1 MREYI
6 DVVPSNGTG
15 TASYKDGNPIINFI
29 IGAQERS
36 LLGSTVR
43 LNGKFTAYNS
53 AGEIGLAVGV
63 AGSDVMKT
71 NTPNLAMDSRLGVFS
86 VIDSLS
92 ISSHQTSQTIE
103 HIKHYPRM
111 LASYIPATSS
121 KQDLAGHMSISAITA
136 ANADMGKKTL
146 VQRAFNDFSIPL
158 PCGFFLG
165 QNPIPLSGKTGVR
178 GVNIQINL
186 SPDSNIFFDDGTGD
200 GTVKPTGAYYKLTD
214 LRLTAEI
221 MVGGT
226 STGSYEYNSISS
238 YYATLN
244 QSYATIN
251 FMLGLKSVLAV
262 WTNFIRS
269 GYINNYAH
277 NSLATHEIRGIDATS
292 GADTVQ
298 PIDELFFTRGG
309 KRFPIEYIISTKDF
323 YTTKGKDPQI
333 TRNFLN
339 SVVPFNR
346 MARTL
351 LSPYNTPGDATP
363 DRELPDGGNV
373 FGVGIALDTISN
385 VGVDYSSEPFGMVVN
400 SSLDTDTPHSCFV
413 YVRSKQTLIM
423 NNQGVQVVS

>member
-15 TASYKDGNPIINFI
+15 TASYKDGNPIVNFV
-29 IGAQERS
+29 IGAQERF
-36 LLGSTVR
+36 LLGSTIR

-53 AGEIGLAVGV
+53 AGEIGLATGV

-71 NTPNLAMDSRLGVFS
+71 NTPNLAMDSRLGVFA

-103 HIKHYPRM
+103 HIKHYARF
-111 LASYIPATSS
+111 LSSYIPATSS
-121 KQDLAGHMSISAITA
+121 KQDLAGHMSINALTA
-136 ANADMGKKTL
+136 ANADVGKKAL
-146 VQRAFNDFSIPL
+146 VQRAFSEFSIPL
-158 PCGFFLG
+158 PSGFFLG
-165 QNPIPLSGKTGVR
+165 QNPIPLSGKNGVR

-186 SPDSNIFFDDGTGD
+186 SPDANIFFADGTAAGS
-200 GTVKPTGAYYKLTD
+200 VAATGAYYKLTD
-214 LRLTAEI
+214 LRLTAEL
-221 MVGGT
+221 MVGGNPV
-226 STGSYEYNSISS
+226 GSYEYNSISS

-269 GYINNYAH
+269 EYINNYAH
-277 NSLATHEIRGIDATS
+277 NSLATHEIRDVAG
-292 GADTVQ
+292 VQ
-298 PIDELFFTRGG
+298 PIEELFFTRGG

-323 YTTKGKDPQI
+323 YTAKGKDPQI
-333 TRNFLN
+333 SRNFLN

-351 LSPYNTPGDATP
+351 LSPYNTPGDTTA
-363 DRELPDGGNV
+363 DRILPDGGNV
-373 FGVGIALDTISN
+373 FGVGVALDTISN

-400 SSLDTDTPHSCFV
+400 STLQSDTPHSCFV

-423 NNQGVQVVS
+423 NDQGVQVVS

>member
-15 TASYKDGNPIINFI
+15 TASYKDGNPIVNFV
-29 IGAQERS
+29 IGAQENS
-36 LLGSTVR
+36 LLGSTIR

-53 AGEIGLAVGV
+53 AGEIGFADGV
-63 AGSDVMKT
+63 TGSDVMKT

-146 VQRAFNDFSIPL
+146 VQQAFNEFSIPL

-165 QNPIPLSGKTGVR
+165 QNPIPLSGKNGVR

-186 SPDSNIFFDDGTGD
+186 SPDSNIFFDDGTTA
-200 GTVKPTGAYYKLTD
+200 GTVKPTGAYYRLTD
-214 LRLTAEI
+214 LRLTAEL

-244 QSYATIN
+244 QSYATVN

-269 GYINNYAH
+269 NYINNYAH
-277 NSLATHEIRGIDATS
+277 NSLATHEIRD
-292 GADTVQ
+292 DTGVKA
-298 PIDELFFTRGG
+298 ISELFYTRGG

-323 YTTKGKDPQI
+323 STAKGKDPQI

-339 SVVPFNR
+339 SVVPFNK

-373 FGVGIALDTISN
+373 FGVGVALDTISN

-400 SSLDTDTPHSCFV
+400 SALQTVTPHSCFV